1 MEPLTIHATRRSRP
15 VAGGLLVLTSALL
28 FAGVGALVKA
38 ASADLP
44 SEVIV
49 FFRNAVAMA
58 FLLPWLLIRH
68 RNLSLKT
75 SCMHLHLLRAAAG
88 LAAMYCFFI
97 ALKLL
102 RLADAMLLCYTLP
115 IFIPIIEWFWLK
127 EPVSR
132 QTKIAV
138 LVGFMGIALV
148 LKPGFGLF
156 QAAGLVGLASGLLA
170 ALAIVGIRR
179 MTVTE
184 PVVRVV
190 FYFTS
195 FGTLVSAAPLAWTWQ
210 NPSGH
215 MLGVL
220 SFMGVLAI
228 TAQMCLT
235 KGYSLAPAGQVGP
248 FNYGNVVFAA
258 LLGWLLWGETMDALT
273 LAGAVLTCLAGIIAT
288 YHSDRHKEKVRG
300 ELREG
305 RKIIRLW

>member
-1 MEPLTIHATRRSRP
+1 MDPLALYAARRNRP

-38 ASADLP
+38 ASAELP
-44 SEVIV
+44 TEVVV

-58 FLLPWLLIRH
+58 FIMPWLAIRH
-68 RNLSLKT
+68 RGMSLKT
-75 SCMHLHLLRAAAG
+75 SCLHLHLLRSTAG
-88 LAAMYCFFI
+88 VGAMYSFFI

-115 IFIPIIEWFWLK
+115 IFIPIIERFWLK

-138 LVGFMGIALV
+138 IVGFLGIALV
-148 LKPGFGLF
+148 LKPGLDLF

-184 PVVRVV
+184 PVVRIV
-190 FYFTS
+190 FYFTV
-195 FGTLVSAAPLAWTWQ
+195 FGTLVSAVPLAWAWK
-210 NPSGH
+210 NPEGPLLW
-215 MLGVL
+215 MLCA
-220 SFMGVLAI
+220 MGVLAI
-228 TAQMCLT
+228 MAQTCLT

-248 FNYGNVVFAA
+248 FSYGNVVFAA
-258 LLGWLLWGETMDALT
+258 LMGWVFWGETLDTLT
-273 LAGAVLTCLAGIIAT
+273 LVGAVLTCFAGIIAT
-288 YHSDRHKEKVRG
+288 YRSERHTKP
-300 ELREG
+300 
-305 RKIIRLW
+305 

>member
-1 MEPLTIHATRRSRP
+1 MQPLTLQTPRRSRP
-15 VAGGLLVLTSALL
+15 VAGGLLVLASALL
-28 FAGVGALVKA
+28 FSGVGAIVKA
-38 ASADLP
+38 ASVDLP
-44 SEVIV
+44 TEVIV

-58 FLLPWLLIRH
+58 FLLPWLHFRH
-68 RNLSLKT
+68 RGLSLKT
-75 SCMHLHLLRAAAG
+75 RCPHLHLLRATAG
-88 LAAMYCFFI
+88 LGAMYCFFI

-132 QTKIAV
+132 QTKAAV
-138 LVGFMGIALV
+138 AVGFIGIALV

-190 FYFTS
+190 FYFTL
-195 FGTLVSAAPLAWTWQ
+195 FGTLVSAVPLAWTWQ
-210 NPSGH
+210 NPNGH
-215 MLGVL
+215 MVWALCV
-220 SFMGVLAI
+220 MGILAI
-228 TAQMCLT
+228 MAQMCLT

-248 FNYGNVVFAA
+248 FNYGNVVFSAII
-258 LLGWLLWGETMDALT
+258 GWVFWGETLDGLT
-273 LAGAVLTCLAGIIAT
+273 LIGAVLTCSAGMIAT
-288 YHSDRHKEKVRG
+288 YHSEAHIKP
-300 ELREG
+300 
-305 RKIIRLW
+305 

>member
-1 MEPLTIHATRRSRP
+1 LHTAGRNRP

-38 ASADLP
+38 ASVDLP
-44 SEVIV
+44 TEVVV

-58 FLLPWLLIRH
+58 FLLPWLLIRR
-68 RNLSLKT
+68 RNLSLK
-75 SCMHLHLLRAAAG
+75 SGCLHLHLLRAVAG

-115 IFIPIIEWFWLK
+115 IFIPIIEWCWLK

-138 LVGFMGIALV
+138 IVGFIGIALV

-190 FYFTS
+190 FYFTVFS
-195 FGTLVSAAPLAWTWQ
+195 TLVSAIPLAWAWQ
-210 NPSGH
+210 NPTGRL
-215 MLGVL
+215 LGALFV
-220 SFMGVLAI
+220 MGVLAI
-228 TAQMCLT
+228 VAQICLT

-258 LLGWLLWGETMDALT
+258 LLGWLIWGETLDGLT
-273 LAGAVLTCLAGIIAT
+273 IAGAVLTCSAGIIAT
-288 YHSDRHKEKVRG
+288 YHGERHIKSSTQIKSE
-300 ELREG
+300 
-305 RKIIRLW
+305 IS

>member
-1 MEPLTIHATRRSRP
+1 MEPLTIQTARRSRP

-75 SCMHLHLLRAAAG
+75 SCPNLHLLRAAAG

-138 LVGFMGIALV
+138 LVGFIGIALV

-184 PVVRVV
+184 PVVRIV

-195 FGTLVSAAPLAWTWQ
+195 FGTLVSAVPLAWTWQ

-220 SFMGVLAI
+220 CFMGVLAI
-228 TAQMCLT
+228 MAQMCLT
-235 KGYSLAPAGQVGP
+235 KGTAWPRPDRWGP
-248 FNYGNVVFAA
+248 STTGTWFSPRF
-258 LLGWLLWGETMDALT
+258 
-273 LAGAVLTCLAGIIAT
+273 
-288 YHSDRHKEKVRG
+288 
-300 ELREG
+300 
-305 RKIIRLW
+305 

>member
-1 MEPLTIHATRRSRP
+1 M
-15 VAGGLLVLTSALL
+15 VLTSAML
-28 FAGVGALVKA
+28 FAGVGAMVKV

-44 SEVIV
+44 TEVIV
-49 FFRNAVAMA
+49 FSRNAVAMA
-58 FLLPWLLIRH
+58 FLLPWLAVRH
-68 RNLSLKT
+68 QRIDLKT
-75 SCMHLHLLRAAAG
+75 DCLHLHLLRATAG

-138 LVGFMGIALV
+138 IVGFIGIALV

-156 QAAGLVGLASGLLA
+156 QPAGLVGLASGLLA

-190 FYFTS
+190 FYFTV
-195 FGTLVSAAPLAWTWQ
+195 FGTLVSAVPLAWAWE
-210 NPSGH
+210 NPQGP

-220 SFMGVLAI
+220 GAMGVMAI
-228 TAQMCLT
+228 MAQMCLT

-248 FNYGNVVFAA
+248 FSYGNVVFAA
-258 LLGWLLWGETMDALT
+258 LLGWIFWGEILDGWT
-273 LAGAVLTCLAGIIAT
+273 LAGAILTCLAGIIAT
-288 YHSDRHKEKVRG
+288 YRSERHIKP
-300 ELREG
+300 
-305 RKIIRLW
+305 

>member
-1 MEPLTIHATRRSRP
+1 M
-15 VAGGLLVLTSALL
+15 
-28 FAGVGALVKA
+28 
-38 ASADLP
+38 
-44 SEVIV
+44 
-49 FFRNAVAMA
+49 
-58 FLLPWLLIRH
+58 IRH

-75 SCMHLHLLRAAAG
+75 SCPHLHLLRAAAG
-88 LAAMYCFFI
+88 LSAMYCFFI

-138 LVGFMGIALV
+138 IVGFIGIALV

-190 FYFTS
+190 FYFTA
-195 FGTLVSAAPLAWTWQ
+195 FGTLVSAIPLAWAWQ
-210 NPSGH
+210 NP
-215 MLGVL
+215 
-220 SFMGVLAI
+220 
-228 TAQMCLT
+228 
-235 KGYSLAPAGQVGP
+235 AGPYAVG
-248 FNYGNVVFAA
+248 A
-258 LLGWLLWGETMDALT
+258 LRDGGAGDHGPDVPDQGIQPGPGRAG
-273 LAGAVLTCLAGIIAT
+273 GAVQ
-288 YHSDRHKEKVRG
+288 
-300 ELREG
+300 LRERGLRRPVGMDDLGGDPG
-305 RKIIRLW
+305 RADAGRCGLDVFSGNHRHLSQRAAYQTIRK

>member
-1 MEPLTIHATRRSRP
+1 M
-15 VAGGLLVLTSALL
+15 LVLTSALL

-38 ASADLP
+38 ASTNLP
-44 SEVIV
+44 TEVIV

-58 FLLPWLLIRH
+58 FLLPWLKIRH

-75 SCMHLHLLRAAAG
+75 SCPQLHLLRAAAG
-88 LAAMYCFFI
+88 LSAMYCFFI

-115 IFIPIIEWFWLK
+115 IFIPIIEWCWLK

-138 LVGFMGIALV
+138 IVGFIGIALV

-179 MTVTE
+179 MTATE

-190 FYFTS
+190 FYFTV
-195 FGTLVSAAPLAWTWQ
+195 FGTLVSAVPLAWAWK
-210 NPSGH
+210 NPDGPI
-215 MLGVL
+215 LWVL
-220 SFMGVLAI
+220 CAMGVLAI
-228 TAQMCLT
+228 MAQMCLT

-258 LLGWLLWGETMDALT
+258 LLGWIFWDETLDGLT

-288 YHSDRHKEKVRG
+288 YQ
-300 ELREG
+300 RE
-305 RKIIRLW
+305 RRIKP

>member
-1 MEPLTIHATRRSRP
+1 VDPLILPAVRRSRP

-38 ASADLP
+38 ASVDLP
-44 SEVIV
+44 TEVIV
-49 FFRNAVAMA
+49 FFRNVVAMA
-58 FLLPWLLIRH
+58 FLLPWLRLRY

-75 SCMHLHLLRAAAG
+75 GCLHLHLLRAASG
-88 LAAMYCFFI
+88 LGAMYCFFI

-138 LVGFMGIALV
+138 IVGFIGIALV

-179 MTVTE
+179 MTATE

-190 FYFTS
+190 FYFTV
-195 FGTLVSAAPLAWTWQ
+195 FGTLVSAIPLAWAWQ
-210 NPSGH
+210 TPQGH
-215 MLGVL
+215 MLWALCV
-220 SFMGVLAI
+220 MGVLAI
-228 TAQMCLT
+228 MAQMCLT

-258 LLGWLLWGETMDALT
+258 LLGWLIWGETLDGLT
-273 LAGAVLTCLAGIIAT
+273 LAGAVLTCSAGIIAT
-288 YHSDRHKEKVRG
+288 YRSERHIKP
-300 ELREG
+300 
-305 RKIIRLW
+305 

>member
-1 MEPLTIHATRRSRP
+1 M
-15 VAGGLLVLTSALL
+15 VLTSAML
-28 FAGVGALVKA
+28 FAGVGALVKV

-44 SEVIV
+44 TEVIV
-49 FFRNAVAMA
+49 FSRNAVAMA
-58 FLLPWLLIRH
+58 FLLPWLAIRH
-68 RNLSLKT
+68 QSVSLKT
-75 SCMHLHLLRAAAG
+75 NCLHLHLIRAAAG
-88 LAAMYCFFI
+88 LGAMYCFFI

-138 LVGFMGIALV
+138 MVGFIGIALV

-190 FYFTS
+190 FYFTV
-195 FGTLVSAAPLAWTWQ
+195 FGTLVSAIPLAWAWE
-210 NPSGH
+210 NPEGP
-215 MLGVL
+215 LLWVL
-220 SFMGVLAI
+220 CAMGVLAI
-228 TAQMCLT
+228 MAQTCLT

-248 FNYGNVVFAA
+248 FSYGNVVFAA
-258 LLGWLLWGETMDALT
+258 LMGWVFWGETLDTLT
-273 LAGAVLTCLAGIIAT
+273 LVGAVLTCSAGIIAT
-288 YHSDRHKEKVRG
+288 YRSERHIKP
-300 ELREG
+300 
-305 RKIIRLW
+305 

>member
-1 MEPLTIHATRRSRP
+1 MQPLTLQTPRRSRP

-44 SEVIV
+44 IEVIV

-58 FLLPWLLIRH
+58 FLIPWLQIRH
-68 RNLSLKT
+68 RGLSLRT
-75 SCMHLHLLRAAAG
+75 SCPHLHLLRAASG

-138 LVGFMGIALV
+138 IVGFIGIALV
-148 LKPGFGLF
+148 LTPGLGLF

-179 MTVTE
+179 MTATE

-190 FYFTS
+190 FYFTV
-195 FGTLVSAAPLAWTWQ
+195 FGTLVSAIPLAWTWQ
-210 NPSGH
+210 TPQGL
-215 MLGVL
+215 MLWALWG
-220 SFMGVLAI
+220 MGVLAI
-228 TAQMCLT
+228 MALMCLT
-235 KGYSLAPAGQVGP
+235 
-248 FNYGNVVFAA
+248 
-258 LLGWLLWGETMDALT
+258 
-273 LAGAVLTCLAGIIAT
+273 
-288 YHSDRHKEKVRG
+288 
-300 ELREG
+300 
-305 RKIIRLW
+305 

>member
-1 MEPLTIHATRRSRP
+1 VEPLALHAARRNRP

-28 FAGVGALVKA
+28 FAGVGAIVKVA
-38 ASADLP
+38 AADLP
-44 SEVIV
+44 IEVVV

-75 SCMHLHLLRAAAG
+75 SCPHMHLLRAVAG
-88 LAAMYCFFI
+88 LGAMYCFFI

-138 LVGFMGIALV
+138 IVGFIGIALI
-148 LKPGFGLF
+148 LKPGSGLF

-170 ALAIVGIRR
+170 ALAMVGIRR

-184 PVVRVV
+184 PVARVV
-190 FYFTS
+190 FYFTT
-195 FGTLVSAAPLAWTWQ
+195 FGTLVSSVPLVWAWET
-210 NPSGH
+210 PGGH
-215 MLGVL
+215 LL
-220 SFMGVLAI
+220 WALCAMGILAI
-228 TAQMCLT
+228 MAQMCLT

-258 LLGWLLWGETMDALT
+258 FLGWLIWGETLDGLT
-273 LAGAVLTCLAGIIAT
+273 LAGAVLTCSAGIIAT
-288 YHSDRHKEKVRG
+288 YHSERPIKP
-300 ELREG
+300 
-305 RKIIRLW
+305 

>member
-1 MEPLTIHATRRSRP
+1 MEPLTLPAGRRNRP

-28 FAGVGALVKA
+28 FAGVGALVKV

-44 SEVIV
+44 TEVIV
-49 FFRNAVAMA
+49 FSRNAVAMA
-58 FLLPWLLIRH
+58 FLLPWLAIRH
-68 RNLSLKT
+68 QKVGLKT
-75 SCMHLHLLRAAAG
+75 NCLHLHLLRAAAG
-88 LAAMYCFFI
+88 LSAMYCFFI

-138 LVGFMGIALV
+138 MVGFIGIALV

-190 FYFTS
+190 FYFTV
-195 FGTLVSAAPLAWTWQ
+195 FGTLVSAIPLAWAWE
-210 NPSGH
+210 NPEGP
-215 MLGVL
+215 LLWVL
-220 SFMGVLAI
+220 CAMGVLAI
-228 TAQMCLT
+228 MAQTCLT

-248 FNYGNVVFAA
+248 FSYGNVVFAA
-258 LLGWLLWGETMDALT
+258 LMGWVFWGETLDTLT
-273 LAGAVLTCLAGIIAT
+273 LVGAVLTCSAGIIAT
-288 YHSDRHKEKVRG
+288 YRSERHIKP
-300 ELREG
+300 
-305 RKIIRLW
+305 

>member
-1 MEPLTIHATRRSRP
+1 MEPLTIQAARRNRP

-44 SEVIV
+44 TEVIV

-75 SCMHLHLLRAAAG
+75 SCPHLHLLRAAAG
-88 LAAMYCFFI
+88 LGAMYCFFI
-97 ALKLL
+97 ALKRL

-115 IFIPIIEWFWLK
+115 IFIPIIEWLWLK

-138 LVGFMGIALV
+138 IVGFIGIALV

-179 MTVTE
+179 MTSTE

-190 FYFTS
+190 FYFTV
-195 FGTLVSAAPLAWTWQ
+195 FGTLVSAVPLAWTWQ
-210 NPSGH
+210 NPQGH
-215 MLGVL
+215 LLWVL
-220 SFMGVLAI
+220 CVMGVLAI
-228 TAQMCLT
+228 MAQMCLT

-258 LLGWLLWGETMDALT
+258 FLGWMLWGETLDGLT
-273 LAGAVLTCLAGIIAT
+273 LAGAILTCSAGIIAT
-288 YHSDRHKEKVRG
+288 YHSERPIKPSAG
-300 ELREG
+300 P
-305 RKIIRLW
+305 

>member
-1 MEPLTIHATRRSRP
+1 MEPLTQPAVRRNRP
-15 VAGGLLVLTSALL
+15 VAGGLLVLASALL

-44 SEVIV
+44 TEVVV
-49 FFRNAVAMA
+49 FFRNAVAMV

-75 SCMHLHLLRAAAG
+75 SCPHLHFLRAAAG
-88 LAAMYCFFI
+88 LGAMYCFFI
-97 ALKLL
+97 ALKLM

-115 IFIPIIEWFWLK
+115 IFIPIIEWLWLK

-138 LVGFMGIALV
+138 IVGFIGIAMV

-190 FYFTS
+190 FYFTV
-195 FGTLVSAAPLAWTWQ
+195 FGTLVSAIPLLWAWQ
-210 NPSGH
+210 NPAGRLLE
-215 MLGVL
+215 MLCV
-220 SFMGVLAI
+220 MGVLAI
-228 TAQMCLT
+228 MAQMCLT

-258 LLGWLLWGETMDALT
+258 LLGWLIWGETLDGLT
-273 LAGAVLTCLAGIIAT
+273 LVGAVLTCSAGIIAT
-288 YHSDRHKEKVRG
+288 YHSEQHIKS
-300 ELREG
+300 
-305 RKIIRLW
+305 

>member
-1 MEPLTIHATRRSRP
+1 MEPLALQSARRSHP
-15 VAGGLLVLTSALL
+15 VAGGLLVLASALL
-28 FAGVGALVKA
+28 FSVVGALVKS

-44 SEVIV
+44 SEVVV

-58 FLLPWLLIRH
+58 LLLPWILLRH

-75 SCMHLHLLRAAAG
+75 GCPHLHLLRSAAG
-88 LAAMYCFFI
+88 LGAMYCFFI

-115 IFIPIIEWFWLK
+115 IFIPVIERLWLK

-132 QTKIAV
+132 QTRIAV
-138 LVGFMGIALV
+138 TVGFVGIALV
-148 LKPGFGLF
+148 LKPGSGLF

-190 FYFTS
+190 FYFTM
-195 FGTLVSAAPLAWTWQ
+195 FGTLVSAVPLAWAWQ
-210 NPSGH
+210 SPQGR

-220 SFMGVLAI
+220 CVMGVLAI
-228 TAQMCLT
+228 MAQMCLT
-235 KGYSLAPAGQVGP
+235 KGYSMAPAGQVGP

-258 LLGWLLWGETMDALT
+258 VIGWVFWGETLDGLT
-273 LAGAVLTCLAGIIAT
+273 LVGAVLTCVSGIIAT
-288 YHSDRHKEKVRG
+288 YRSDRQIKP
-300 ELREG
+300 
-305 RKIIRLW
+305 